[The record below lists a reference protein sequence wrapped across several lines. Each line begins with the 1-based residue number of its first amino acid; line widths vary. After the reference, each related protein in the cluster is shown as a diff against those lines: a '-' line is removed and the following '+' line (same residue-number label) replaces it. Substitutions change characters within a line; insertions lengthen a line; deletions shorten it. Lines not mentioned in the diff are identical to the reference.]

1 MTDEVVETKVD
12 FSKVRKN
19 SRDYKAMTDEQRA
32 AWNEYQKEKQREYRR
47 RRKAEKEA
55 LEETLAETV
64 NAAPKQVDE
73 VVGVV
78 DEEHQLYI
86 CSDCGQPLKGIED
99 TCPKCG
105 VLCDWRGTDIVNS
118 EDYIVCD
125 LCGFVE
131 PLKEFNGK
139 CKRCNWGGE

>member
-12 FSKVRKN
+12 FTKVRKN
-19 SRDYKAMTDEQRA
+19 SRDYKAMTEEQRA
-32 AWNEYQKEKQREYRR
+32 EWNEYQKEKQREYRR

-73 VVGVV
+73 VKGIV
-78 DEEHQLYI
+78 DEEHPLYI
-86 CSDCGQPLKGIED
+86 CSDCGQPLKGTEG

-105 VLCDWRGTDIVNS
+105 VL
-118 EDYIVCD
+118 
-125 LCGFVE
+125 
-131 PLKEFNGK
+131 
-139 CKRCNWGGE
+139 